1 MKSKVLEL
9 MPYDLK
15 LEYGDWTYGMSSSS
29 FSPYK
34 TLQFVNLTWPVEE
47 IMKAVL
53 PEDANPPDISVLSR
67 IGPLLH
73 LDVPEPLRDYKRL
86 IAEVICDKERE
97 VQTVFGEP
105 ERRGEASRLGFV
117 NEVLAGPENYHV
129 ELSHQ
134 GSSFTF
140 HLDTARFH
148 DVCFDTKLAAERKGL
163 VDGFG
168 LGQAVAD
175 VYSGVGALGIAAAK
189 RGSIVFANEQK
200 ENVYGLLVENRREN
214 KVNHLIFANPS
225 LYLVLVGM

>member
-1 MKSKVLEL
+1 
-9 MPYDLK
+9 
-15 LEYGDWTYGMSSSS
+15 
-29 FSPYK
+29 
-34 TLQFVNLTWPVEE
+34 
-47 IMKAVL
+47 MKAVL

-73 LDVPEPLRDYKRL
+73 LDVPKPLLEYKKL

-105 ERRGEASRLGFV
+105 EEEGGFA
-117 NEVLAGPENYHV
+117 NEVLAGPQNYHI

-140 HLDTARFH
+140 HLDTAKFG
-148 DVCFDTKLAAERKGL
+148 DVYFDTKLAAERNRL
-163 VDGFG
+163 VDSFG
-168 LGQAVAD
+168 PGQAVAD
-175 VYSGVGALGIAAAK
+175 VFSGVGALGVAAAK

-200 ENVYGLLVENRREN
+200 ENVYGLLIENRRNN
-214 KVNHLIFANPS
+214 KVNRLTFANPS